1 MMNIPFVQ
9 ADSSNFYSGRGGN
22 SIKYIVVHYT
32 AGNGDTAMNNAQYFH
47 NNSGLQASAHYFVDE
62 HSVVQSVR
70 DTDGAW
76 HCGGPLESSH
86 HPLHNICMNR
96 NSLGVEM
103 CSDKVNGKYIITA
116 QTVDR
121 TVELVRWLMAK
132 YGIDADHVVR
142 HYDVTGK
149 DCPEPWVRD
158 ESLWR
163 KFKARLTAPTKP
175 VEPEKKEDDEVVE
188 KKNVLLNGKTYTCEC
203 ITKDAVNYIK
213 MRSLQQAGFMI
224 SYDAVRKLPS
234 ITAPQCRTFVPDGT
248 PDVQAAIDTVQ
259 EVAGLEE
266 QTIEYLLRYQYGEQ
280 LVKKLAEV
288 MEK

>member
-1 MMNIPFVQ
+1 MDIKFKA
-9 ADSSNFYSGRGGN
+9 ADPSNHYAGRDGN
-22 SIKYIVVHYT
+22 AIRYIVLHYT
-32 AGNGDTAMNNAQYFH
+32 ANNGDTAQNNADYFAGA
-47 NNSGLQASAHYFVDE
+47 NRRASAHYFVDE
-62 HSVVQSVR
+62 NEVVQSVR
-70 DTDGAW
+70 DTDAAW

-103 CSDKVNGKYIITA
+103 CSDKVNGKYVITA

-121 TVELVRWLMAK
+121 TVELVRWLMDK
-132 YGIDADHVVR
+132 YGIDVDHVVR

-163 KFKARLTAPTKP
+163 KFKARLTAP
-175 VEPEKKEDDEVVE
+175 VEPEPKKEDDEVVE
-188 KKNVLLNGKTYTCEC
+188 KKKVLLNGKTYEC
-203 ITKDAVNYIK
+203 DVITKDATNYIK

-224 SYDAVRKLPS
+224 GYDAVRKVPS
-234 ITAPQCRTFVPDGT
+234 ITAPQCRAFVPDGT

-280 LVKKLAEV
+280 LIRKLAEA

>member
-1 MMNIPFVQ
+1 
-9 ADSSNFYSGRGGN
+9 
-22 SIKYIVVHYT
+22 
-32 AGNGDTAMNNAQYFH
+32 MNNAQYFH

-62 HSVVQSVR
+62 HGVVQSVR

-103 CSDKVNGKYIITA
+103 CSDKVNGKYVITA

-121 TVELVRWLMAK
+121 TVELVRWLMDK
-132 YGIDADHVVR
+132 YGIDVDHVVR

-163 KFKARLTAPTKP
+163 KFKARLTAP
-175 VEPEKKEDDEVVE
+175 VEPRTEEGGRRSGRKEKGPAQRQD
-188 KKNVLLNGKTYTCEC
+188 L
-203 ITKDAVNYIK
+203 
-213 MRSLQQAGFMI
+213 R
-224 SYDAVRKLPS
+224 VRRHYKG
-234 ITAPQCRTFVPDGT
+234 RH
-248 PDVQAAIDTVQ
+248 
-259 EVAGLEE
+259 
-266 QTIEYLLRYQYGEQ
+266 
-280 LVKKLAEV
+280 
-288 MEK
+288 

>member
-1 MMNIPFVQ
+1 MTNIPFLQ

-62 HSVVQSVR
+62 HGVVQSVR

-86 HPLHNICMNR
+86 HPLHGICMNR

-103 CSDKVNGKYIITA
+103 CSDIVGGKYTITQ

-121 TVELVRWLMAK
+121 TVELVRWLMDK
-132 YGIDADHVVR
+132 YGIDVDHVVR

-163 KFKARLTAPTKP
+163 KFKARLTAKDPIEEEIKAMTD
-175 VEPEKKEDDEVVE
+175 KEFAQYMDRYLAAKANQKAHPYAADAW
-188 KKNVLLNGKTYTCEC
+188 KAMQTAG
-203 ITKDAVNYIK
+203 ITDG
-213 MRSLQQAGFMI
+213 SQ
-224 SYDAVRKLPS
+224 
-234 ITAPQCRTFVPDGT
+234 PQCPLTR
-248 PDVQAAIDTVQ
+248 
-259 EVAGLEE
+259 
-266 QTIEYLLRYQYGEQ
+266 EQ
-280 LVKKLAEV
+280 LAVILQRIGLIGK
-288 MEK
+288 

>member
-1 MMNIPFVQ
+1 MMDIPFLQ
-9 ADSSNFYSGRGGN
+9 AHTSNFYSGRGGN

-47 NNSGLQASAHYFVDE
+47 NNSGLNASAHYFVDE
-62 HSVVQSVR
+62 NSVVQSVR
-70 DTDGAW
+70 DADGAW

-103 CSDKVNGKYIITA
+103 CSDKVNGKYVITA

-121 TVELVRWLMAK
+121 TVELVRWLMDK
-132 YGIDADHVVR
+132 YGIDVDHVVR

-163 KFKARLTAPTKP
+163 KFKARLTVKDPIEEEIKAMTD
-175 VEPEKKEDDEVVE
+175 KEFAQYVDRYLAAKANQQPHPYAAEAWA
-188 KKNVLLNGKTYTCEC
+188 KAK
-203 ITKDAVNYIK
+203 AVGIVDGSK
-213 MRSLQQAGFMI
+213 
-224 SYDAVRKLPS
+224 
-234 ITAPQCRTFVPDGT
+234 PQCELTREQFV
-248 PDVQAAIDTVQ
+248 VILQRL
-259 EVAGLEE
+259 GL
-266 QTIEYLLRYQYGEQ
+266 L
-280 LVKKLAEV
+280 K
-288 MEK
+288 